1 MRSAFITALL
11 AAVATA
17 SPIEKRQTPNIDAV
31 ILNYALT
38 LEHLENAFYKEG
50 LANFTAAQFA
60 AAGFGGS
67 FYANLQEIAKDEQT
81 HVDFLTAGL
90 TAAGASPVAP
100 CTYKFPYTNPGS
112 FLTLSKM
119 LEGVGVS
126 AYLGAAQ
133 NITSPT
139 YLTYAASIL
148 TVESRHDA
156 YVRSELAL
164 SPFPGPFDTPLDFN
178 EVYTIAAS
186 VIVSCP
192 STNVALPVKAFPSL
206 GFTSST
212 QAKSGT
218 TGTFTTTA
226 TGLPSGSLYLAF
238 LSGPLAPV
246 YVPATVSGKTVTA
259 TIPPS
264 MLDGQVYALL
274 TQQSS
279 GSMIMDSAILA
290 GPAVVEVALPGAQ
303 IVLA

>member
-50 LANFTAAQFA
+50 LANFTAADFE
-60 AAGFGGS
+60 AAGFGGA
-67 FYANLQEIAKDEQT
+67 FYANLLEIQKDEQT

-90 TAAGASPVAP
+90 TAAGAAPVAP

-156 YVRSELAL
+156 YVRSQLAL

-212 QAKSGT
+212 QAQSGT

-226 TGLPSGSLYLAF
+226 TNLPGSLFLAF

-246 YVPATVSGKTVTA
+246 YVPATVSGTTVTA

-279 GSMIMDSAILA
+279 GDMIMDSAVLA